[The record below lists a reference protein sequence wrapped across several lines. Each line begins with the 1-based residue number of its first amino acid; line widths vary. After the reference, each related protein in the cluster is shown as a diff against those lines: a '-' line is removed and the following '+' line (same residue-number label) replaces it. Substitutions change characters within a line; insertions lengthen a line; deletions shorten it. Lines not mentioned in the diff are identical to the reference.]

1 MKNCVNCGAEIAE
14 EEIMCPVC
22 GLSADEEALGGESPE
37 AENAVLDADDA
48 EPDQIIEAGSFAD
61 ANDEAGDEAEEEEAS
76 EEEAEPAKN
85 RWTGLATAIV
95 IVTAVILLGL
105 VAFILYKEGTLQ
117 KWWEDIRPKT
127 KSACTMEDY
136 SEIQVL
142 KSAVEVSDATLDDY
156 ITSML
161 GGNVTDESV
170 AAYAQTNADC
180 NAATVDE
187 FREYARDYIYKY
199 YLHNEMM
206 NYLKSITTVNSYDEV
221 REEEL
226 IAYATEEL
234 EYSASNYGM
243 DANAIASY
251 YGYENALAYAT
262 DTAHEYMTI
271 EMILNKIIKDKGLEC
286 TEEGLR
292 AEIDKFLEENGYT
305 AYYPTT
311 DEFLEMAG
319 DTWVYLFDNLTYK
332 FDIVTE
338 ALEPNV
344 VLIDEPAE

>member
-1 MKNCVNCGAEIAE
+1 MKTCVNCGAEIAE

-22 GLSADEEALGGESPE
+22 GLSADEEVLESESPE
-37 AENAVLDADDA
+37 AENSVLDSDNA
-48 EPDQIIEAGSFAD
+48 EPDQIIEAGSFTDTDDETAD
-61 ANDEAGDEAEEEEAS
+61 DAGDETEEGS
-76 EEEAEPAKN
+76 EPPKN

-95 IVTAVILLGL
+95 IITALVLLGL
-105 VAFILYKEGTLQ
+105 AAFILYKEGTLQ

-142 KSAVEVSDATLDDY
+142 KSAVEVSDATVDDY
-156 ITSML
+156 ILSML
-161 GGNVTDESV
+161 GEDLTDESV
-170 AAYAQTNADC
+170 AAYAAANADC
-180 NAATVDE
+180 DAKTVDE

-221 REEEL
+221 KEEEL

-251 YGYENALAYAT
+251 YGYESALAYAT

-271 EMILNKIIKDKGLEC
+271 EMILSKVIKDKGLEC

>member
-22 GLSADEEALGGESPE
+22 GLSADEEVLESESPE
-37 AENAVLDADDA
+37 AENSVLDTD
-48 EPDQIIEAGSFAD
+48 ETGSDQVIEAGSFAD
-61 ANDEAGDEAEEEEAS
+61 ANDEAGDEAEEEEVS
-76 EEEAEPAKN
+76 EEEAEPSKN

-95 IVTAVILLGL
+95 VITAVVLLGL

-127 KSACTMEDY
+127 KSACTIEDY

-142 KSAVEVSDATLDDY
+142 KSAVEVSDATVDGY
-156 ITSML
+156 IASML
-161 GGNVTDESV
+161 GGDVTDEAV
-170 AAYAQTNADC
+170 AAYAAANPDC
-180 NAATVDE
+180 DAATVDE
-187 FREYARDYIYKY
+187 FREYAHDYIYKY

-221 REEEL
+221 KEEEL

-243 DANAIASY
+243 DANTIASY
-251 YGYENALAYAT
+251 YGYESALAYAT
-262 DTAHEYMTI
+262 ETAHEYQTI
-271 EMILNKIIKDKGLEC
+271 EMILNKIIKDKSLEC

-292 AEIDKFLEENGYT
+292 AEIDKFLEGNGYT